1 MTATGRWPHAGLAGL
16 VALGLVAAACGAGS
30 ERATPGERSA
40 PPAPTVAAVDVAVAR
55 ERVDEWRA
63 DVHAFGVSA
72 AIRVPGHDDV
82 FVAAGVDGRHPDTPM
97 PTTGVFSIASV
108 TKTFVAAAV
117 LQLVGEGRLALDD
130 TVEQWLVD
138 VPSASRI
145 TIAMLLGHTSGIAD
159 FSNDRPAEMTALIV
173 EDLERRFTAAEA
185 LGYSTRLGPSSEPG
199 ARFSYSNANYQAL
212 GIIVSSVT
220 GLTLSELI
228 ADRFTG
234 PFGLGHTSLDDGARV
249 AADAQHGWF
258 TLDYPGDPAAAVAQG
273 TFDPDVP
280 RELDV
285 LDFPRTA
292 LQTFSGGAGG
302 MTSSLDDLLDWGQAL
317 YSGQVLGPA
326 LTERM
331 LRLDSDY
338 GPALYGLG
346 AEGFCPCDAATD
358 PPTAT
363 LVGHEGSGIG
373 SRTILGYAP
382 DTGVTVAVHANVQEI
397 SSNALARI
405 AVGLAALASP

>member
-1 MTATGRWPHAGLAGL
+1 MMATRRRSHAGLAGL
-16 VALGLVAAACGAGS
+16 VALGLVAAACGGGGEPASPAG
-30 ERATPGERSA
+30 RTAG
-40 PPAPTVAAVDVAVAR
+40 PASTVAAVDVAAAR
-55 ERVDEWRA
+55 ERVDVWRA

-82 FVAAGVDGRHPDTPM
+82 FVAAGVDDRHPDTPM
-97 PTTGVFSIASV
+97 PTTGVFSIASI
-108 TKTFVAAAV
+108 TKTFVAASV

-130 TVEQWLVD
+130 TVEQWLPG

-159 FSNDRPAEMTALIV
+159 FSNDRPEEMIALIV
-173 EDLERRFTAAEA
+173 EDLERRFTAEEA

-199 ARFSYSNANYQAL
+199 DRFSYSNANYQAL
-212 GIIVSSVT
+212 GIIASSVT
-220 GLTLSELI
+220 GLPLDQLI
-228 ADRFTG
+228 ADRLTG
-234 PFGLGHTSLDDGARV
+234 PLDLGHTSLDDGARV
-249 AADAQHGWF
+249 APDAQHGWF
-258 TLDYPGDPAAAVAQG
+258 TLDYPGDPAAAVEQG

-280 RELDV
+280 RDLDV
-285 LDFPRTA
+285 LDFPHTA

-326 LTERM
+326 LTARM
-331 LRLDSDY
+331 LRLDRDY
-338 GPALYGLG
+338 GTMLYGLG

-363 LVGHEGSGIG
+363 LVGHDGSDIG

-397 SSNALARI
+397 SSNALAGI
-405 AVGLAALASP
+405 AVGLATLADP